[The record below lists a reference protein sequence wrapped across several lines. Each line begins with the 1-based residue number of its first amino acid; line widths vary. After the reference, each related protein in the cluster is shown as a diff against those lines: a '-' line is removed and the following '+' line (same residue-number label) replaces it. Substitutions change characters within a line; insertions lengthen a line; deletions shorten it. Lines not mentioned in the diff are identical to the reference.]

1 MKWKKTAQALVMTLA
16 LVAAPVVAQAQDAL
30 TTVMSAGT
38 TQAFS
43 DEEVSMA
50 DLRTILEAGLKAT
63 SAINQQPWFFVAVTN
78 KEVMNELSSG
88 MGAPADMPADAPADF
103 PAAPAEDETAPAAS
117 MTVKA
122 SLGDSPA
129 AIIIYMDQSTAS
141 PNPDFDCGLA
151 CQNMVVAA
159 ASLGYGA
166 KIISSP
172 THSLNGAEHDAICE
186 KLGVDKSLQ
195 AVAVLLVGRADAQ
208 ADAVSS
214 ASLRSALGEKVSFV
228 E

>member
-1 MKWKKTAQALVMTLA
+1 MKRKKTARILVMTLTLFVASAGA
-16 LVAAPVVAQAQDAL
+16 LAEDAL

-43 DEEVSMA
+43 DEEVSMT
-50 DLRTILEAGLKAT
+50 DLHTILEAGLKAT

-88 MGAPADMPADAPADF
+88 MEAPADMPADAPAQGE
-103 PAAPAEDETAPAAS
+103 AAPAAS
-117 MTVKA
+117 TAAKA

-151 CQNMVVAA
+151 CQNMAIAA

-172 THSLNGAEHDAICE
+172 IHSLNGAEHDAICE

-195 AVAVLLVGRADAQ
+195 AMAVLLVGRADTQ